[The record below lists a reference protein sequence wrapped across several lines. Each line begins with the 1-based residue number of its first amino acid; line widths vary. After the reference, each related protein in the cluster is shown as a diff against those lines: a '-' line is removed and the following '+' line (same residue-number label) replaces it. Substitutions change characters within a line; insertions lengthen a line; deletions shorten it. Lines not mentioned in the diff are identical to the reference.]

1 MPAYPLELCSYS
13 EPPSDFLAYRGSDP
27 AARAAVAGFA
37 TGPAHSLA
45 EAYGIT
51 VRQVQLVKGYLQ
63 HLTAAY
69 VAPAFAAN
77 VLGPPL
83 GPHSGGL
90 LAARTVGDWISGASC
105 GLPSPLSPLMQGALD
120 THQLPF
126 PQLSSPHSCRVYL
139 EAPVSCIMLQAVC
152 HVTSMLSEPALLCL
166 MQGCDQESA
175 LLSRISA

>member
-1 MPAYPLELCSYS
+1 M
-13 EPPSDFLAYRGSDP
+13 
-27 AARAAVAGFA
+27 
-37 TGPAHSLA
+37 GPAQSLA
-45 EAYGIT
+45 AAYGIT

-105 GLPSPLSPLMQGALD
+105 
-120 THQLPF
+120 QLP
-126 PQLSSPHSCRVYL
+126 SPHSCRGL
-139 EAPVSCIMLQAVC
+139 
-152 HVTSMLSEPALLCL
+152 
-166 MQGCDQESA
+166 
-175 LLSRISA
+175 